1 MLFLYLYIIYLISAF
16 AGGFTGFQSWVRIEK
31 LNKQSLLNAILIV
44 LFLFTLL
51 MAAYLA
57 GLFPQA
63 VAAPFMAAIY
73 SFLAG
78 FFTGYAARLIT
89 LRTNAGF
96 ILYTHQSFWVD
107 HAPNLLS
114 LVIILFGLYRTALL
128 TSEQVT
134 DIRLTSGISLMCF
147 GFFGW
152 TIKLVPDFRSKGILL
167 FDKKIPWQQVISWHW
182 YSENVLQIEYISD
195 IGKKNEGVKE
205 FLTSIPEDERL
216 EIETILESKMDEHT
230 DQRQKLLLKSDE

>member
-16 AGGFTGFQSWVRIEK
+16 AGGFAGFSSWIRIEK
-31 LNKQSLLNAILIV
+31 LSKQNLLNAILIT
-44 LFLFTLL
+44 LFFFTLL
-51 MAAYLA
+51 MAAYLS
-57 GLFPQA
+57 GVFPQP

-78 FFTGYAARLIT
+78 FFGGYAARLIT
-89 LRTNAGF
+89 LRTNAGI

-114 LVIILFGLYRTALL
+114 LVIILFGLYRSALL
-128 TSEQVT
+128 TSDPVT
-134 DIRLTSGISLMCF
+134 DIRLTSGISLICF
-147 GFFGW
+147 GFLGW
-152 TIKLVPDFRSKGILL
+152 TIKLIPDFRSKGILL

-182 YSENVLQIEYISD
+182 YSENILMIEYISD
-195 IGKKNEGVKE
+195 IGEINEGVKE
-205 FLTSIPEDERL
+205 FLTSIPENERL
-216 EIETILESKMDEHT
+216 EIETILKSKMDEHT

>member
-1 MLFLYLYIIYLISAF
+1 MLFIYLYIIYLISAF
-16 AGGFTGFQSWVRIEK
+16 AGGFTGFQSWIRVER
-31 LNKQSLLNAILIV
+31 LNKNNLLNAILIA
-44 LFLFTLL
+44 LFIFTIL
-51 MAAYLA
+51 MAAYLT
-57 GLFPQA
+57 GVFPQA

-78 FFTGYAARLIT
+78 FFTGYAVRLIL
-89 LRTNAGF
+89 LRTNTGT
-96 ILYTHQSFWVD
+96 ILYTHQSFWID

-114 LVIILFGLYRTALL
+114 LLIILFGLYRTAIL
-128 TSEQVT
+128 TSEPVT

-167 FDKKIPWQQVISWHW
+167 FDKKIPWQQVIAWHW
-182 YSENVLQIEYISD
+182 YSENVLQIEYISN
-195 IGKKNEGVKE
+195 IGKKSEGVKE

-216 EIETILESKMDEHT
+216 EIETILESKMDEHS
-230 DQRQKLLLKSDE
+230 DQRQKLLLKDSE